1 MRFNPLA
8 RPSSR
13 LWGLVLSGGLA
24 AVAQLAP
31 AVAHAVPI
39 AFKVDG
45 VALNSVLGFTSGQ
58 VVSFTYVLDDQ
69 RPLNVRVSPSTP
81 YPASACC
88 GGQFA
93 WRQDLPTQSHLWSAL
108 SGTGLSGQ
116 WDPTANPKQQT
127 TSALALWLGTQPS
140 QTLDLQ
146 AFDNAGTNAATGVT
160 VHGLQVTGFQVQSVF
175 KGLNALSVYG
185 QGLFSAPVP
194 HPNDL
199 FAGIAGTYLAD
210 EVFTNRGALWA
221 LGSPTLNF
229 RATQL
234 TISPVPEPD
243 ALALYAAGAL
253 VCAAA
258 AVHRRRRIEGLEQAS
273 VRGMG

>member
-1 MRFNPLA
+1 MRFKTFA
-8 RPSSR
+8 RPGSR
-13 LWGLVLSGGLA
+13 LQGLVLFGSLA

-31 AVAHAVPI
+31 DMAQAVPI

-58 VVSFTYVLDDQ
+58 AVSFTYVLADQ

-127 TSALALWLGTQPS
+127 NSALALWLGTQPS
-140 QTLDLQ
+140 QTIDLQ

-160 VHGLQVTGFQVQSVF
+160 VQGLQVTGFQVQSVF

-185 QGLFSAPVP
+185 TDLFSAPVP

-199 FAGIAGTYLAD
+199 FTGLAGTYLAD

-243 ALALYAAGAL
+243 ALALYAAGTV
-253 VCAAA
+253 VCAAL
-258 AVHRRRRIEGLEQAS
+258 AVYRRRRIEGLDQAP
-273 VRGMG
+273 GQAM